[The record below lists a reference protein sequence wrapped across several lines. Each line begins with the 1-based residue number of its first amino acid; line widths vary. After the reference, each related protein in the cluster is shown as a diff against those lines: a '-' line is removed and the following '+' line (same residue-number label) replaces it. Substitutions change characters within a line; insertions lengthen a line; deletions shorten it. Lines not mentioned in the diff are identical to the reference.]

1 MNFMSGWPRVTG
13 VQGEGEQDLEGEEL
27 EEGSER
33 RGG

>member
-1 MNFMSGWPRVTG
+1 MNFMSGRLRVTG
-13 VQGEGEQDLEGEEL
+13 AQSEGEQDLEGEEL

>member
-1 MNFMSGWPRVTG
+1 MNFMSGWPRGTEVES
-13 VQGEGEQDLEGEEL
+13 EGEQDLEGEEL